1 MVVNQCIGMGRD
13 KSLPPGIAPN
23 VHLKNPESFAAGR
36 HHLYVCENQSGIPQ
50 KSESQVPDSRVRGV
64 GRTGGVAGVRPWPLK
79 IQAALGFDVIPVT

>member
-1 MVVNQCIGMGRD
+1 MVIDQRIGVSGNEA
-13 KSLPPGIAPN
+13 LPPGIAPN

-64 GRTGGVAGVRPWPLK
+64 GRTGGAAGVRPWPMK
-79 IQAALGFDVIPVT
+79 IQAGWGF